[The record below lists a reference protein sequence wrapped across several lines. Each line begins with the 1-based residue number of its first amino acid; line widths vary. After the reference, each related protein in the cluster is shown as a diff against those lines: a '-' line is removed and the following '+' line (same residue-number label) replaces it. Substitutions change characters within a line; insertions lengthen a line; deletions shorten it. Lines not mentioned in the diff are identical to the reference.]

1 MPLANG
7 FFLFWNS
14 FRLLYF
20 ARNPGVANYA
30 TQKGEIAETR
40 NMRTFY
46 FNNIVYYIAGAAA
59 AVFVLSYFQ
68 PALFRIAG
76 LILLLL
82 ALAVVIDAL
91 LVFGKKKG
99 MFARRVTTERFSIG
113 DPNKVVLHFTNK
125 YDFPVHISIIDELP
139 VQFQHRDWIRKA
151 RIESGAAFD
160 IEYFLQPV
168 TRGEYVFDSINV
180 FVHGPLQLVK
190 RRYIFPSRQMV
201 KVYPSYI
208 QMRRYQ
214 LLAVSNRLQEAG
226 VKRIRKLGHSME
238 FEQIKEYVR
247 GDDFR
252 TINWKATARRESL
265 MVNNYT
271 DERSQQIYCIINK
284 GRVMKMPFAGMT
296 LLDYA
301 INASL
306 VLANVALVKQDK
318 AGLITFAENLD
329 AFVQADKKSTQM
341 NLLLETLYR
350 QETKFLEADF
360 EKLFSVIRNRITN
373 RSLLILFTNFES
385 LESLQRELPAL
396 KRIARY
402 HLLLVVFF
410 ENTELKVLTERK
422 AVKIEDIYIKTIA
435 EKFVFEKKLMVKELH
450 MNGILSIFTSPE
462 HLTVNTINKYLELK
476 TRMSI

>member
-1 MPLANG
+1 M
-7 FFLFWNS
+7 
-14 FRLLYF
+14 
-20 ARNPGVANYA
+20 
-30 TQKGEIAETR
+30 
-40 NMRTFY
+40 
-46 FNNIVYYIAGAAA
+46 
-59 AVFVLSYFQ
+59 
-68 PALFRIAG
+68 
-76 LILLLL
+76 
-82 ALAVVIDAL
+82 
-91 LVFGKKKG
+91 
-99 MFARRVTTERFSIG
+99 
-113 DPNKVVLHFTNK
+113 
-125 YDFPVHISIIDELP
+125 
-139 VQFQHRDWIRKA
+139 
-151 RIESGAAFD
+151 
-160 IEYFLQPV
+160 
-168 TRGEYVFDSINV
+168 
-180 FVHGPLQLVK
+180 
-190 RRYIFPSRQMV
+190 
-201 KVYPSYI
+201 

-252 TINWKATARRESL
+252 TINWKATARKDAL

-284 GRVMKMPFAGMT
+284 GRVMKMPFGGMT

-329 AFVQADKKSTQM
+329 AFFLADKKTTQM
-341 NLLLETLYR
+341 NLVLETLYK
-350 QETKFLEADF
+350 QETRFLEADF

-385 LESLQRELPAL
+385 LESLQREMPAL

-410 ENTELKVLTERK
+410 ENTELKALTEKK
-422 AVKIEDIYIKTIA
+422 ATKLEDIYIKTIA
-435 EKFVFEKKLMVKELH
+435 EKFAFEKRLMVKELH
-450 MNGILSIFTSPE
+450 KNGILSILTTPE
-462 HLTVNTINKYLELK
+462 NLTVNTVNKYLELK

>member
-1 MPLANG
+1 MLK
-7 FFLFWNS
+7 S
-14 FRLLYF
+14 FYL
-20 ARNPGVANYA
+20 
-30 TQKGEIAETR
+30 
-40 NMRTFY
+40 
-46 FNNIVYYIAGAAA
+46 NNIVYYIAGTSSV
-59 AVFVLSYFQ
+59 VFVLSYFF
-68 PALFRIAG
+68 PGLFRIAG

-82 ALAVVIDAL
+82 AISIIVDSL
-91 LVFGKKKG
+91 LLFSKKKG
-99 MFARRVTTERFSIG
+99 VLAKRNTTDRFSIG
-113 DPNKVVLHFTNK
+113 DPNKVALHVDNK
-125 YDFPVHISIIDELP
+125 YAFPVRISVIDELP
-139 VQFQHRDWIRKA
+139 IQFQERSWIRKTKIDA
-151 RIESGAAFD
+151 NGSSD
-160 IEYFLQPV
+160 IEYHLQP
-168 TRGEYVFDSINV
+168 TSRGEYVFNDINV

-190 RRYIFPSRQMV
+190 RRYIFPVKQTV
-201 KVYPSYI
+201 KVYPSYV

-252 TINWKATARRESL
+252 TINWKATARKDGL

-284 GRVMKMPFAGMT
+284 GRVMKMPFGGMT

-329 AFVQADKKSTQM
+329 AFIPADKKTTQM
-341 NLLLETLYR
+341 NLLLETLYK

-385 LESLQRELPAL
+385 QESLEREMPAL
-396 KRIARY
+396 KRMARY

-410 ENTELKVLTERK
+410 ENTELKALTEKK
-422 AVKIEDIYIKTIA
+422 AVKLEDIYIKTIA
-435 EKFVFEKKLMVKELH
+435 EKFAFEKRLMVKELH
-450 MNGILSIFTSPE
+450 KNGILSILTSPE
-462 HLTVNTINKYLELK
+462 NLTVNTVNKYLELK